1 MIEKILFEYYI
12 DGSEY
17 EMFLLAWDKVTITN
31 KNIYVCGTGRHAW
44 REKFERYLKK
54 AGKKNR
60 ICLLD
65 DLSEIYNENLEIINK
80 YEELK
85 NKFLTYLNNN
95 K

>member
-44 REKFERYLKK
+44 REQFERYLKK
-54 AGKKNR
+54 AG
-60 ICLLD
+60 
-65 DLSEIYNENLEIINK
+65 
-80 YEELK
+80 
-85 NKFLTYLNNN
+85 
-95 K
+95 